1 MSRTI
6 YVIGI
11 GAGDPEHLTLQA
23 VAAMNR
29 VDVFFT
35 IDKGAVDGGAT
46 ADLAALRAELL
57 ARHVTRPHRVVA
69 APEVPRD
76 RDPAASAAYVDTA
89 TRWQLRRGMLYE
101 AMIAEALRPGETG
114 AFLVWGDPALYD
126 GTLPLL
132 QRIAERT
139 HDQLRIVSIPGI
151 SSVAALAAAHRLVLN
166 RVGAPVL
173 ITTGRRLADEGMPR
187 DVDDVVVMLDG
198 RTAFADLPDTDLD
211 IFWGAY
217 LGTPDELLVSGDL
230 LAARDEIVRHRADGR
245 ARHGWIMDIYLLR
258 RRPSARQRPALSG
271 GRDRCPI
278 GSPVAVDARRRCRF
292 ARDRARRPNI
302 SLPTSSPVDAPHGS
316 AEHARPAPSPHPRAR
331 SPRRT
336 ACRHAAVGVVRQAA
350 EGEGDPAGDG
360 EGERRGLHGDRPVR
374 LGAPGAPPRP

>member
-1 MSRTI
+1 VTREL

-11 GAGDPEHLTLQA
+11 GAGNPEHLTLQA

-69 APEVPRD
+69 APEVPRE
-76 RDPAASAAYVDTA
+76 RDSAAYVDTASYVDLA

-230 LAARDEIVRHRADGR
+230 LAARDEIVRRRAGGR

-258 RRPSARQRPALSG
+258 RRV
-271 GRDRCPI
+271 DR
-278 GSPVAVDARRRCRF
+278 
-292 ARDRARRPNI
+292 
-302 SLPTSSPVDAPHGS
+302 
-316 AEHARPAPSPHPRAR
+316 
-331 SPRRT
+331 
-336 ACRHAAVGVVRQAA
+336 
-350 EGEGDPAGDG
+350 
-360 EGERRGLHGDRPVR
+360 
-374 LGAPGAPPRP
+374 

>member
-1 MSRTI
+1 VTRTV

-11 GAGDPEHLTLQA
+11 GAGDPDHLTLQA
-23 VAAMNR
+23 VAALNR

-35 IDKGAVDGGAT
+35 IDKGEAA

-76 RDPAASAAYVDTA
+76 RDPAAYVDTA
-89 TRWQLRRGMLYE
+89 VQWQLRRGMLYQ
-101 AMIAEALRPGETG
+101 AMIAEELRAGETG

-139 HDQLRIVSIPGI
+139 HGELRIVSIPGI
-151 SSVAALAAAHRLVLN
+151 SSVAALAAAHGLVLN

-187 DVDDVVVMLDG
+187 GVDDVVVMLDG
-198 RTAFADLPDTDLD
+198 RQAFATLTDADLD

-217 LGTPDELLVSGDL
+217 LGTKDEILISGEL
-230 LAARDEIVRHRADGR
+230 PAVRDEIVRRRAQ
-245 ARHGWIMDIYLLR
+245 ARERTGWIMDTYLLR
-258 RRPSARQRPALSG
+258 RR
-271 GRDRCPI
+271 
-278 GSPVAVDARRRCRF
+278 V
-292 ARDRARRPNI
+292 
-302 SLPTSSPVDAPHGS
+302 
-316 AEHARPAPSPHPRAR
+316 
-331 SPRRT
+331 
-336 ACRHAAVGVVRQAA
+336 
-350 EGEGDPAGDG
+350 
-360 EGERRGLHGDRPVR
+360 
-374 LGAPGAPPRP
+374 

>member
-1 MSRTI
+1 VSRTV

-11 GAGDPEHLTLQA
+11 GAGNPEHLTLQA

-35 IDKGAVDGGAT
+35 IDKGEAT

-76 RDPAASAAYVDTA
+76 RDLADPAAYVDTASYVDLA
-89 TRWQLRRGMLYE
+89 TRWQLRRGVLYE

-151 SSVAALAAAHRLVLN
+151 SSVAALAAAHGLILN
-166 RVGAPVL
+166 RVGAAVL

-187 DVDDVVVMLDG
+187 DVDDVIVMLDG
-198 RTAFADLPDTDLD
+198 RAAFADLPDSDLD
-211 IFWGAY
+211 VFWGAY
-217 LGTPDELLVSGDL
+217 LGTPDEILVSGDL
-230 LAARDEIVRHRADGR
+230 HAVRDEIARLRSEAR
-245 ARHGWIMDIYLLR
+245 ARKGWIMDIYLLR
-258 RRPSARQRPALSG
+258 RHR
-271 GRDRCPI
+271 
-278 GSPVAVDARRRCRF
+278 
-292 ARDRARRPNI
+292 
-302 SLPTSSPVDAPHGS
+302 
-316 AEHARPAPSPHPRAR
+316 
-331 SPRRT
+331 
-336 ACRHAAVGVVRQAA
+336 
-350 EGEGDPAGDG
+350 
-360 EGERRGLHGDRPVR
+360 
-374 LGAPGAPPRP
+374 